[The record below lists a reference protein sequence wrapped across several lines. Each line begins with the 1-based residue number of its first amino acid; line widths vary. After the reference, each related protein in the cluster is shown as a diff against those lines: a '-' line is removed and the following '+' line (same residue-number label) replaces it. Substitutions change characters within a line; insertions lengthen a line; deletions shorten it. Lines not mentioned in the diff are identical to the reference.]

1 MESWAAFGMKLD
13 FSARL
18 VHVAIQLTLEGCGVS
33 PLTSTG
39 YRLECFFLKLSKK
52 KQQKKKRKGIKT
64 SRMTKEKEK
73 RRGGNDREGVC
84 RKGIWRRRVIC
95 KTHFIAKTDVPPRI
109 HYAQHTTLRP
119 VSTTL
124 HHQDTTT
131 P

>member
-52 KQQKKKRKGIKT
+52 KQKKEEKRDEDFEDDERKRKKKGR
-64 SRMTKEKEK
+64 
-73 RRGGNDREGVC
+73 
-84 RKGIWRRRVIC
+84 
-95 KTHFIAKTDVPPRI
+95 
-109 HYAQHTTLRP
+109 
-119 VSTTL
+119 
-124 HHQDTTT
+124 
-131 P
+131 